1 MKLIQS
7 VKNRGFLLMS
17 IDGIMIR
24 ALSEELKSLEGGRI
38 NKIHQPT
45 ADEIVMQIRAGG
57 SSCKLLLSANP
68 TYPRVH
74 LTERQYQNP
83 QEAPMFCMLL
93 RKYCEGGIIESLQ
106 QTGAERIL
114 HMDVRHRDELGDL
127 TIRRII
133 IEVMGRHSNIIL
145 VDPANQLILDGIHHV
160 TPAISA
166 YRVVMP
172 GSRYVLPPEQD
183 KLDPLLIDPSAL
195 HTKLQEELPLD
206 APPTEAAKWLVSS
219 FTGLSPLSAKEIIHR
234 SGWGEHPDK
243 ERLQAVFLSWMQA
256 AQTGSITPTIIQ
268 EAASGK
274 EFFSILPLT
283 HIEGKA
289 TEFPSVSACLETYFG
304 DKAAKDR
311 VKQRVSDMLRFLQN
325 ERAKNIKKLD
335 KLKETQE
342 DAKNADR
349 YRILGELLTAHL
361 HQMKRGDK
369 QVEVMNY
376 YDEEQAMLT
385 VELDPQLTP
394 SENAQ
399 RYFRKYTKSKNSIQA
414 MQEQL
419 EATRQE
425 IDYLE
430 TLLQQ
435 LEDAT
440 LQDIEEIREELVV
453 GGYMRDRQKQNRKK
467 KKETKPTLTCYTSSE
482 GFDIYVGKNNL
493 QNEYLTN
500 RLAQSSDTW
509 LHTKDIP
516 GSHVVIR
523 AKEFGDATLEE
534 AALLSAYF
542 SKAKSSSQ
550 VPVDYTYIRHVRK
563 PSGAKPGFV
572 IYDHQKTLFVT
583 PDEQRIQQF
592 PMTIK

>member
-1 MKLIQS
+1 
-7 VKNRGFLLMS
+7 MS

-24 ALSEELKSLEGGRI
+24 ALSGELQTLAGGRI

-45 ADEIVMQIRAGG
+45 ADEIVMQIRASG

-93 RKYCEGGIIESLQ
+93 RKYCEGGIIESLRQ
-106 QTGAERIL
+106 IGSERIL

-145 VDPANQLILDGIHHV
+145 IDPDNQLILDGIHHV

-183 KLDPLLIDPSAL
+183 KLDPLIIEPATLR
-195 HTKLQEELPLD
+195 TKLQEELPSD
-206 APPTEAAKWLVSS
+206 SSPADAAKYLVSS
-219 FTGLSPLSAKEIIHR
+219 FAGLSPLSAKEIVHR
-234 SGWGEHPDK
+234 SQWDEHHDT
-243 ERLQAVFLSWMQA
+243 EQLQAACLDWMQA
-256 AQTGSITPTIIQ
+256 AKTGAIQPTIVQ
-268 EAASGK
+268 ESSSGK
-274 EFFSILPLT
+274 EYFSILPLT
-283 HIEGKA
+283 HLDGTA
-289 TEFPSVSACLETYFG
+289 TQFANVSACLEAYFG
-304 DKAAKDR
+304 EKAAKDR

-335 KLKETQE
+335 KLKETQD
-342 DAKNADR
+342 DAKDADR

-361 HQMKRGDK
+361 HLMKRGDK

-376 YDEEQAMLT
+376 YDEEQAMLA

-399 RYFRKYTKSKNSIQA
+399 RYFRKYTKSKNSVQA
-414 MQEQL
+414 MEEQL
-419 EATRQE
+419 KTTRQE

-435 LEDAT
+435 IEDAT
-440 LQDIEEIREELVV
+440 LQDVEEIREELVA
-453 GGYMRDRQKQNRKK
+453 GGYMRDRQKHNRKK
-467 KKETKPTLTCYTSSE
+467 KKETKPSLTCYTSSE
-482 GFDIYVGKNNL
+482 GIEIYVGKNNL

-523 AKEFGDATLEE
+523 AKEFGDVTLEE

-583 PDEQRIQQF
+583 PDEQRIQQL
-592 PMTIK
+592 PMSIK